1 MDATFAALGQGLGE
15 MFSYPAF
22 LYQLLGVFLGML
34 IGIIPGLGA
43 LFMMALALPFV
54 FDMHTNDALALLVA
68 IYATASTGGALTSIL
83 VGVPGTAV
91 NVATVFD
98 GYPMAQKGEGGRAV
112 GAAMFASG
120 AGGILGAF
128 VLAILVPFLKP
139 VVLAFGPSE
148 FFMLAVMAVVFIA
161 FIGSGNMLK
170 ALVAGG
176 LGLLLSFVGQQIS
189 TGTLRYTFGSL
200 YLWNGISLVP
210 AVLGLF
216 AIGEMIDL
224 AVRGGAIT
232 KAGIRPSG
240 NVMEGVRDVFR
251 HFWLFLRCSV
261 IGIVIGIIPGI
272 GGVVANFLTYGH
284 AVQSSKDRSRFGKG
298 AVEGVIAPQ
307 AGDNAKEGGSLMPT
321 LLFGIPGSEA
331 MALLLGGFDI
341 LGIEPGTKMLS
352 DHMDMIFM
360 LVGVL
365 VVSNVI
371 GALVGIAVARWVARI
386 TTISGSIIVPV
397 VFAISL
403 FGSYVTNNSLGDM
416 VIAIV
421 FGIAGYFFKKLDYSR
436 ATLVIGLVLGKIVEK
451 NLLLSLQLFGLKFLA
466 RPITAVLLILIV
478 ATIAY
483 GLIVPVVKA
492 RNSSVGEDAG

>member
-1 MDATFAALGQGLGE
+1 MHATLTALSDGLGE
-15 MFSYPAF
+15 VFSYPAF
-22 LYQLLGVFLGML
+22 LYQLLGIFLGML

-54 FDMHTNDALALLVA
+54 FDMKTNDALALLVA

-120 AGGILGAF
+120 AGGILGAV
-128 VLAILVPFLKP
+128 VLAALVPFLKP
-139 VVLAFGPSE
+139 VVLAFGPAE
-148 FFMLAVMAVVFIA
+148 FFMLALLAVVFIA

-176 LGLLLSFVGQQIS
+176 LGLMLSFVGQQIS
-189 TGTLRYTFGSL
+189 TGTLRYTFGTL
-200 YLWNGISLVP
+200 YLWNGIALVP

-232 KAGIRPSG
+232 QGGIQPSG
-240 NVMEGVRDVFR
+240 NVMQGVRDVFR

-261 IGIVIGIIPGI
+261 IGIIIGIIPGI

-284 AVQSSKDRSRFGKG
+284 AVQSSGDRSRFGKG

-341 LGIEPGTKMLS
+341 LGIEPGTKMLTE
-352 DHMDMIFM
+352 HMDMIFM
-360 LVGVL
+360 LVGIL
-365 VVSNVI
+365 VVSNAI
-371 GALVGIAVARWVARI
+371 GAFVGIAVARWVARI

-403 FGSYVTNNSLGDM
+403 FGAYVANNSLGDM
-416 VIAIV
+416 IVAIV
-421 FGIAGYFFKKLDYSR
+421 FGIAGYYFKKLDYSR

-451 NLLLSLQLFGLKFLA
+451 NLLLSLQLFGMRFLA
-466 RPITAVLLILIV
+466 RPITAALLVLII
-478 ATIAY
+478 ATMVY
-483 GLIVPVVKA
+483 GLIFPVIRA
-492 RNSSVGEDAG
+492 RKSHA